1 MLWPQLKLECDMALI
16 YKILSRN
23 LWTRALADG
32 VFRGAAIDLTDG
44 YIHLSTAAQA
54 EETAARH
61 FAGQDNLV
69 LVAFDP
75 LEFSDTLKWEPSR
88 GGALFPHIYG
98 NIDPAKARWVKELVL
113 DHGGHVFPQGWNL

>member
-1 MLWPQLKLECDMALI
+1 MALI
-16 YKILSRN
+16 YKILSRD

-32 VFRGAAIDLTDG
+32 VFHGASIDVTDG

-54 EETAARH
+54 EETVARH
-61 FAGQDNLV
+61 FAGQDSLV

-75 LEFSDTLKWEPSR
+75 LDFSDTLKWEPSR

-98 NIDPAKARWVKELVL
+98 SIDTAKARWVKDLVL
-113 DHGGHVFPQGWNL
+113 DCGVHVFPQGWKP